1 MDANTFTP
9 EEPTPVEYV
18 APEVTDY
25 GKLTDITAGQTIG
38 NFTDASFPINTP
50 KSDITVSG

>member
-9 EEPTPVEYV
+9 EEPKPVEYV

-25 GKLTDITAGQTIG
+25 GKLTDITAGQSTG
-38 NFTDASFPINTP
+38 AFTDAAFPVHTP
-50 KSDITVSG
+50 LSDITIST